1 MGGTAWV
8 DTGTDELRLE
18 PAPYTPADIAD
29 LPARLLAVQTDG
41 TAATTDRVRTAIQRA
56 VPGAV
61 PWVGAEADAEADR
74 RLVQLNRVVNL
85 ALAVTLTIAGCSLA
99 VAVAAG
105 IIERKR
111 PFALLRL
118 AGMHLAELQRTALL
132 EAAAPLLLIASASAV
147 LGLGTS
153 AVIVGLVGGIP
164 WRLPTIG
171 YWLSLAGGLTVAL
184 GVAAGALPLLRRT
197 TAPSAVRFE

>member
-1 MGGTAWV
+1 M
-8 DTGTDELRLE
+8 
-18 PAPYTPADIAD
+18 PAQ
-29 LPARLLAVQTDG
+29 LLAVQTDG
-41 TAATTDRVRTAIQRA
+41 TAATTDRVRTAIQRTIS
-56 VPGAV
+56 GAA
-61 PWVGAEADAEADR
+61 PWLGSEADAEADR
-74 RLVQLNRVVNL
+74 EIIQLNRVANL

-118 AGMHLAELQRTALL
+118 AGMHLAELQQTALL
-132 EAAAPLLLIASASAV
+132 EAAAPLLLIAVASAV

-153 AVIVGLVGGIP
+153 AVIVGLAGGVP
-164 WRLPTIG
+164 WKLPSIG
-171 YWLSLAGGLTVAL
+171 YWLSLAGGLAVAL
-184 GVAAGALPLLRRT
+184 GVAAAALPLLRRT

>member
-1 MGGTAWV
+1 MVGGFQGMPPV
-8 DTGTDELRLE
+8 RL
-18 PAPYTPADIAD
+18 T
-29 LPARLLAVQTDG
+29 
-41 TAATTDRVRTAIQRA
+41 
-56 VPGAV
+56 
-61 PWVGAEADAEADR
+61 
-74 RLVQLNRVVNL
+74 QLNRVVNL

-132 EAAAPLLLIASASAV
+132 EAAAPLLLIASASAL

-153 AVIVGLVGGIP
+153 AVIDQGLFERRQYREHP
-164 WRLPTIG
+164 PRDEYRLPDAPTR
-171 YWLSLAGGLTVAL
+171 SL
-184 GVAAGALPLLRRT
+184 
-197 TAPSAVRFE
+197 

>member
-1 MGGTAWV
+1 C
-8 DTGTDELRLE
+8 LFRC
-18 PAPYTPADIAD
+18 D
-29 LPARLLAVQTDG
+29 L
-41 TAATTDRVRTAIQRA
+41 I
-56 VPGAV
+56 
-61 PWVGAEADAEADR
+61 
-74 RLVQLNRVVNL
+74 QLNRAANL
-85 ALAVTLTIAGCSLA
+85 ALAVTLTIAGCSVA

-118 AGMHLAELQRTALL
+118 RGMHLAELQRTALL
-132 EAAAPLLLIASASAV
+132 EAAAPLVLIASASAL

-153 AVIVGLVGGIP
+153 AVIVSLAGGIP
-164 WRLPTIG
+164 WKPPTLG